1 MWIDLNKEQ
10 RLLSI
15 EKVSALTMLPNF
27 AIEKDWWVCLV
38 LKAVFKS
45 KYAES
50 IIFKGGTSL
59 SKAYSLIER
68 FSEDVDLVIDRK
80 LLGYDDI
87 KSKTQIK
94 KLRKSSGSFIIN
106 EFREELI
113 KQLNSLGVEGKFRI
127 NYDSHIDDTSDP
139 MSIEI
144 YYESVFD
151 FINNDYIKPRVL
163 LEMSSRSMTEPSE
176 QKEIIS
182 FIDDNLRNTNFAESF
197 FNVEVVM
204 PQRTFLEKIFLLHE
218 EFRKP
223 KDRIRTYRMSRHL
236 YDIERIANTEY
247 GKFALNNNVLFDNVL
262 EHRKHYTPLRG
273 EDYSKHIKGF
283 LNILPPDELIKDWE
297 EDYKSMQ
304 EYMIAGIS
312 LPWNELLEKIKK
324 IQKNINKV

>member
-1 MWIDLNKEQ
+1 MWIDLDKE
-10 RLLSI
+10 RKLLSI
-15 EKVSALTMLPNF
+15 EKVSVSTGLPNF

-38 LKAVFKS
+38 LKAVFQS
-45 KYAES
+45 KYADF

-68 FSEDVDLVIDRK
+68 FSEDVDLIIDRK
-80 LLGYDDI
+80 LLGYEEV

-94 KLRKSSGSFIIN
+94 KLRKTSGGFIVN

-113 KQLNSLGVEGKFRI
+113 KQLNTLGVEGKFRI
-127 NYDSHIDDTSDP
+127 EYKPYVDDTSDP
-139 MSIEI
+139 NSLEI
-144 YYESVFD
+144 YYDSVFD
-151 FINNDYIKPRVL
+151 FNNDYVKPRVL
-163 LEMSSRSMTEPSE
+163 LEMSARSMTEPSE

-182 FIDDNLRNTNFAESF
+182 WIDEEFKSTDFAESS

-223 KDRIRTYRMSRHL
+223 EIRTYRMTRHL

-247 GKFALNNNVLFDNVL
+247 GKMALNDDVLFNTIV
-262 EHRKHYTPLRG
+262 EHRKHYTPLRS
-273 EDYSKHIKGF
+273 EDYSKHSKGS
-283 LNILPPDELIKDWE
+283 LTILPPQEIVKDWE

-304 EYMIAGIS
+304 ENMISGTS
-312 LPWNELLEKIKK
+312 LKWEDLLVRIEKI
-324 IQKNINKV
+324 QENINF